1 MCILLYHELRM
12 MLYCTHYSAQVTA
25 DQLMRIRCCIMLL
38 LIHHDYD
45 VTMVT
50 DDDDEDTDNTMK
62 M

>member
-1 MCILLYHELRM
+1 M